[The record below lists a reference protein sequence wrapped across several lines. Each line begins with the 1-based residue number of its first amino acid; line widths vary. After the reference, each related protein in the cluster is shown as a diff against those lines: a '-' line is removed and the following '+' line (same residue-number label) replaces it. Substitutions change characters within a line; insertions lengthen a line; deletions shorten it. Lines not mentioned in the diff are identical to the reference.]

1 MHEHLLTVCTSLNV
15 SKYVDMSDDAEE
27 EKTFPQSVEDIDK
40 DNLTVTETG
49 EETKAPEKPAH
60 DSHKIPYMGID
71 EDSGYLNRNKDNQA
85 SSKTPEEIQRGPE
98 TILENTLD
106 MGLSVDMDHP
116 PSGSLYFPTFEIV
129 VRCKLYALT

>member
-1 MHEHLLTVCTSLNV
+1 
-15 SKYVDMSDDAEE
+15 MSDDAEE

-49 EETKAPEKPAH
+49 EETKAPEKPAY
-60 DSHKIPYMGID
+60 DGHKIPDMGIE

-85 SSKTPEEIQRGPE
+85 SSKTPEEIQRGPQ

-116 PSGSLYFPTFEIV
+116 PSGRCSLYFPTFEIV

>member
-1 MHEHLLTVCTSLNV
+1 
-15 SKYVDMSDDAEE
+15 MSDDAEE
-27 EKTFPQSVEDIDK
+27 EKTFPQSVEDTDK
-40 DNLTVTETG
+40 DNLAVTETG
-49 EETKAPEKPAH
+49 EETKAPEK
-60 DSHKIPYMGID
+60 IPDMGID

-85 SSKTPEEIQRGPE
+85 SSKTPEEIQRGPQ

-116 PSGSLYFPTFEIV
+116 PSGRCSLYFPTFEIV